1 MRSVSRCIDCQSVA
15 AEDPETVEQ
24 FRAVALAISEAS
36 TSLVDI
42 LAHTRQLNRTADEA
56 RGSVSGAEEAVDRA
70 LQLIDEAQQTLDDDG
85 RRLLQEAM
93 DEQREAGQQS
103 EQLTQMALES
113 RQTAEQYVLVHSHL
127 VAVFNC
133 WRPIVCCGWCSI
145 TEQSATRYCRVLSR
159 LRREQKHFNVDSH
172 ILLFR
177 LVFLDVIYK

>member
-1 MRSVSRCIDCQSVA
+1 
-15 AEDPETVEQ
+15 VEQ

-36 TSLVDI
+36 LSLVDI

-70 LQLIDEAQQTLDDDG
+70 LQLIDDAQQTLDDDG

-103 EQLTQMALES
+103 EQLTQMALEA
-113 RQTAEQYVLVHSHL
+113 RQTVEQYVLTHSHL

-133 WRPIVCCGWCSI
+133 WRPIVCCG
-145 TEQSATRYCRVLSR
+145 
-159 LRREQKHFNVDSH
+159 
-172 ILLFR
+172 
-177 LVFLDVIYK
+177 